1 MDNISP
7 VVSGLHQKVEKL
19 VSAYNHE
26 KGQVEKLGDEVQSLK
41 MQLEEQKK
49 IIEDLQNKY
58 KVIKLAKSI
67 SGENGEARDLK
78 LKINELVREIDKCMA
93 LLNN

>member
-7 VVSGLHQKVEKL
+7 VVNALHQKVERL
-19 VSAYNHE
+19 VLAYQNE
-26 KGQVEKLGDEVQSLK
+26 KRETEKLGNEVADLK
-41 MQLEEQKK
+41 RKLDEQKK
-49 IIEDLQNKY
+49 TIQDLEDKY

-67 SGENGEARDLK
+67 SGENGEAKDLK